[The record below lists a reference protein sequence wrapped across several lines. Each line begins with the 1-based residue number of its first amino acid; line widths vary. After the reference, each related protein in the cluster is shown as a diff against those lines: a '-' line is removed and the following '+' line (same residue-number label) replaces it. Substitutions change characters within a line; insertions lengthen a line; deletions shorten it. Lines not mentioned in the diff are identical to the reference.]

1 MSKRLAA
8 LWSAAVAL
16 PVLPSAVNLAHGQ
29 PLWIDGDSTSSAFF
43 LAFVADGLLTLWTI
57 FSLVVGA
64 GGMVALV
71 LLAVA
76 LRRRR
81 WAILASA
88 AILLLV
94 AMIGILSVA
103 PISRTAAR
111 LLDGSAGITAGS
123 QPDFYM
129 GYLEG
134 SIRLMPS
141 SISWAGEGR
150 EGISPLWF
158 SAAFAGSAVLLILLS
173 RGIRRRR
180 PDAMGARRRPAP
192 LPVRWRTSL
201 TLWTAALVLVCAPYG
216 FFLFASETVE
226 YGMTP
231 YLVDACPGFQ
241 LYAVAVMHISPLFLL
256 SAPPAIAIGFG
267 AWTLLARKGQV
278 WQGLAAG
285 WLSVIPLTLYGT
297 IMFGMVGLDGVNG
310 QDCQAPWNEY
320 LDLRMAAWQLYNLLV
335 AVLVI
340 LAVRVRRGGPPY
352 RSRTSRTVA
361 ALALG
366 VLLLTV
372 MRTDSASGQVTSASS
387 ETCEPWDT
395 HGLPVEQP
403 VPSGWEIAF
412 ACAARQ
418 SPMP

>member
-1 MSKRLAA
+1 MSKRLVA

-16 PVLPSAVNLAHGQ
+16 PVLPSAVNLAHGR
-29 PLWIDGDSTSSAFF
+29 PLWIDGDSTSNAF
-43 LAFVADGLLTLWTI
+43 LAFTTGGLLTLWTI

-71 LLAVA
+71 LLTVA

-81 WAILASA
+81 WVILVSA

-94 AMIGILSVA
+94 AMIGVLSVV

-111 LLDGSAGITAGS
+111 LLDGSAGVTAGG

-129 GYLEG
+129 GALEG
-134 SIRLMPS
+134 SIRILPS
-141 SISWAGEGR
+141 SISWTGEGR
-150 EGISPLWF
+150 GISPLWF

-173 RGIRRRR
+173 RAIHRRR
-180 PDAMGARRRPAP
+180 PDAMGVPRRPAP
-192 LPVRWRTSL
+192 LPVRWRASL
-201 TLWTAALVLVCAPYG
+201 TLWTAALILVCAPYG
-216 FFLFASETVE
+216 FLLFAAETVE

-241 LYAVAVMHISPLFLL
+241 LYAVAVMYVSPLFLL
-256 SAPPAIAIGFG
+256 SAPLFIAIGFG
-267 AWTLLARKGQV
+267 VWTLLARRGHV
-278 WQGLAAG
+278 WWGLAVG

-297 IMFGMVGLDGVNG
+297 IMFGMVGLDGVVDQG
-310 QDCQAPWNEY
+310 CQAPWNEY
-320 LDLRMAAWQLYNLLV
+320 LDPRMAVWQLYNLLV

-361 ALALG
+361 ALAAG

-372 MRTDSASGQVTSASS
+372 MRTDTVPGKITSVPS
-387 ETCEPWDT
+387 ETCGAWDT
-395 HGLPVEQP
+395 HGLPGEQP
-403 VPSGWEIAF
+403 VPAEWEIAY
-412 ACAARQ
+412 ACATRQ